1 MPGSFRIIPHR
12 RRAHARRRRR
22 GRAAHGQ
29 GRRALAWLVLGV
41 AFLVGFAGARTLVGI
56 DQELRKRFEGTL
68 FRVPSRVFAAPLILY
83 PGADFER
90 LDLAGTLK
98 RLGYRPAPEGAP
110 LDIGRYHWGPD
121 GVRLHRRAF
130 DHPDRSE
137 RTRKVH
143 IQFRRRAIKRIVDME
158 SGRDIEDPLLI
169 EPEYVG
175 AYYGGEHEQRDLV
188 KLANLPAH
196 LAHAVLAVE
205 DQRFYEH
212 LGLDP
217 RRIGGALLANLR
229 SMGIAEGGSTITQ
242 QLAKNF
248 FLTPE
253 RTLRRKLSEAIMAG
267 LMEWRYEKPR
277 ILEAYLNEIYLG
289 QRGGVEIH
297 GVGEASRR
305 FFGKHARDL
314 LLHESALLAAIIQQ
328 PNALSPHRNPEA
340 ARGRRDLVLRL
351 MHQQGRIE
359 AAAMQSALEQPI
371 VMAALIDDRP
381 DVRYFLDHLRRRLP
395 EFYDAA
401 TLTTEGLRIYSTLD
415 IRLQQAAQRALS
427 EELAGLEA
435 RYPELQAGEGEA
447 PLQGCLVALDN
458 NGRVL
463 ALVGGRDYRDN
474 QYNRCTLARRPAGS
488 VFKTFVYAAALAP
501 EKKGGPALL
510 TLADRLD
517 DSPLRVKLP
526 AGQGN
531 WEPRNF
537 DREFHGVVGVREAL
551 ERSYNVA
558 AARLGQRVGIH
569 RVAEMATRL
578 GIESELPRV
587 PSLAI
592 GAADITPL
600 ELARAYATLAGRGV
614 RPQLRPFEDV
624 VDPEKGAAAV
634 ERRDI
639 KSRPALDAGAAYL
652 VTSLL
657 QGVAERGTARSLKRH
672 GVSGALAVKTG
683 TSSDERDAW
692 LVGFTPE
699 RVVAVWVGFDTPRS
713 LGRGAS
719 AVALPVWA
727 RFVRDVTG
735 GRVEGAFNR
744 PQNIVERDINPDTG
758 ALALPGC
765 RRRSSEIFIEG
776 AEPRERC
783 PTLATPEGRGTG
795 RRDAA
800 PEKEGWLG
808 RGLRRLRRLIDR

>member
-1 MPGSFRIIPHR
+1 MPGRFRIIPHR

-22 GRAAHGQ
+22 RGPAARGQ
-29 GRRALAWLVLGV
+29 GRRALAWLAFGL
-41 AFLVGFAGARTLVGI
+41 AFLVGFAGARPLAHDLAEV
-56 DQELRKRFEGTL
+56 QKRFEGKL
-68 FRVPSRVFAAPLILY
+68 FRVPSRVFSKPVELY
-83 PGADFER
+83 PGVDLER
-90 LDLAGTLK
+90 LDLAGALK
-98 RLGYRPAPEGAP
+98 RLSYRPAPEGTP
-110 LDIGRYHWGPD
+110 LDIGRYHWGRD
-121 GVRLHRRAF
+121 GLRLHRRAF
-130 DHPDRSE
+130 DHPKRADLAR
-137 RTRKVH
+137 RVH
-143 IQFRRRAIKRIVDME
+143 IQFRRGVVRRIVDIDN
-158 SGRDIEDPLLI
+158 GRELGVFLI

-212 LGLDP
+212 QGMDFW
-217 RRIGGALLANLR
+217 RIGGALLANLR
-229 SMGIAEGGSTITQ
+229 AVGIAEGGSTLTQ

-253 RTLRRKLSEAIMAG
+253 RTLTRKLREAIMA
-267 LMEWRYEKPR
+267 LYMEWFYDKPL
-277 ILEAYLNEIYLG
+277 ILETYLNEIYLG

-297 GVGEASRR
+297 GVGEASQR

-328 PNALSPHRNPEA
+328 PNALSPHRSPDA
-340 ARGRRDLVLRL
+340 ARRRRDLVLRL
-351 MHQQGRIE
+351 MREQGRIE
-359 AAAMQSALEQPI
+359 EAAMQSAIEQPI
-371 VMAALIDDRP
+371 VVAALIDDRP
-381 DVRYFLDHLRRRLP
+381 DARYFLDYLRRRLP

-401 TLTTEGLRIYSTLD
+401 TLNTEGLRIYSTLD
-415 IRLQQAAQRALS
+415 IRMQQAAQRALS

-435 RYPELQAGEGEA
+435 RHPELQAEEGEA
-447 PLQGCLVALDN
+447 PLQGCLVALRKT
-458 NGRVL
+458 GSVL
-463 ALVGGRDYRDN
+463 ALVGGRDYRRN
-474 QYNRCTLARRPAGS
+474 QYNRCTQARRPAGS
-488 VFKTFVYAAALAP
+488 VFKTFVYAAALEP
-501 EKKGGPALL
+501 EEEGGPALL

-526 AGQGN
+526 AGQGS

-537 DREFHGVVGVREAL
+537 GREFHGVVPVREAL

-558 AARLGQRVGIH
+558 AARLGQRVGIR
-569 RVAEMATRL
+569 RVAKMARNL
-578 GIESELPRV
+578 GIESELPLV

-600 ELARAYATLAGRGV
+600 ELARAYATLANDGK
-614 RPQLRPFEDV
+614 RPQIRPFEDV
-624 VDPEKGAAAV
+624 VDPEQDEP
-634 ERRDI
+634 ERREN
-639 KSRPALDAGAAYL
+639 KSENAIDAGVAYL

-657 QGVAERGTARSLKRH
+657 QGVAERGTARSLGRR

-683 TSSDERDAW
+683 TSSDEQDAW

-699 RVVAVWVGFDTPRS
+699 LVVAVWVGFDTPRS

-735 GRVEGAFNR
+735 GKVEGAFNR
-744 PQNIVERDINPDTG
+744 PQNIVLRDINPDTG

-776 AEPRERC
+776 AEPLERC
-783 PTLATPEGRGTG
+783 PALATPEGRGTG

-800 PEKEGWLG
+800 PEKEGIF
-808 RGLRRLRRLIDR
+808 RRVIRFFGG

>member
-1 MPGSFRIIPHR
+1 M
-12 RRAHARRRRR
+12 
-22 GRAAHGQ
+22 
-29 GRRALAWLVLGV
+29 AWLVFG
-41 AFLVGFAGARTLVGI
+41 AFFLVGFTGARSVAGI
-56 DQELRKRFEGTL
+56 DAEVQRRFEGQL
-68 FRVPSRVFAAPLILY
+68 FRVPSRVLAAPLILY
-83 PGADFER
+83 PGEDWELR
-90 LDLAGTLK
+90 NLAGTLK
-98 RLGYRPAPEGAP
+98 RLGYRPAPEGTP
-110 LDIGRYHWGPD
+110 LDIGRYHWGRS

-130 DHPDRSE
+130 DHPSRPG
-137 RTRKVH
+137 RARKVH
-143 IQFRRRAIKRIVDME
+143 IQFRGRTIKHIVDID
-158 SGRDIEDPLLI
+158 SGSELGVFLI

-175 AYYGGEHEQRDLV
+175 AYYGKKHEQRDLV
-188 KLANLPAH
+188 KLATLPAH
-196 LAHAVLAVE
+196 LVHAVLAVE
-205 DQRFYEH
+205 DQRFYDH
-212 LGLDP
+212 PGLDL

-229 SMGIAEGGSTITQ
+229 AVGIAEGGSTLTQ

-253 RTLRRKLSEAIMAG
+253 RTLQRKLREAIMAVI
-267 LMEWRYEKPR
+267 MELRYEKPR
-277 ILEAYLNEIYLG
+277 ILEAYLNEIYMG

-314 LLHESALLAAIIQQ
+314 ALHESALLAAIIQQ
-328 PNALSPHRNPEA
+328 PNALSPHRSPEA
-340 ARGRRDLVLRL
+340 ARARRDLVLRL
-351 MHQQGRIE
+351 MHEQGRTTE
-359 AAAMQSALEQPI
+359 PAMQHALEQPI

-395 EFYDAA
+395 EFYDPA
-401 TLTTEGLRIYSTLD
+401 TLTSEGLRVYSTLD
-415 IRLQQAAQRALS
+415 IRMQQAAQRALS

-435 RYPELQAGEGEA
+435 RYPELLRGEGEA
-447 PLQGCLVALDN
+447 PLQGCLVALSKK
-458 NGRVL
+458 GEVL
-463 ALVGGRDYRDN
+463 ALVGGRDYRRN
-474 QYNRCTLARRPAGS
+474 QYNRCTQARRQAGS
-488 VFKTFVYAAALAP
+488 VFKTFVYAAALEP
-501 EKKGGPALL
+501 EKEGGPALL
-510 TLADRLD
+510 TLADRID

-526 AGQGN
+526 SGQGN

-569 RVAEMATRL
+569 RVADMARRL
-578 GIESELPRV
+578 GIESELPLV

-600 ELARAYATLAGRGV
+600 ELARAYTTLANDGV
-614 RPQLRPFEDV
+614 RPHIRAFEDV
-624 VDPEKGAAAV
+624 VDPKKPET

-639 KSRPALDAGAAYL
+639 KSRRTLDSGVAYL

-657 QGVAERGTARSLKRH
+657 QGVAERGTARSLMRR
-672 GVSGALAVKTG
+672 GVSGTLAVKTG

-699 RVVAVWVGFDTPRS
+699 MVVAVWVGFDTPRS

-719 AVALPVWA
+719 ALALPVWA

-735 GRVEGAFNR
+735 GRVEEVFNR
-744 PQNIVERDINPDTG
+744 PGNIIEREINPDTG

-776 AEPRERC
+776 AEPSERC
-783 PTLATPEGRGTG
+783 PALALPAGRGAG

-800 PEKEGWLG
+800 QGEPGWLG
-808 RGLRRLRRLIDR
+808 RTWRRVQGLFDR